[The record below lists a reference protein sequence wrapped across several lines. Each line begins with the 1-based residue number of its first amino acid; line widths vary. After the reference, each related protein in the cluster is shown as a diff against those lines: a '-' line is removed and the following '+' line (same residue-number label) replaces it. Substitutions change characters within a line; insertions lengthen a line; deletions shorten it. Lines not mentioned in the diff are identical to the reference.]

1 MLHMISLNQLILRT
15 DVSGMPLEWI
25 HFQTAVKLYY
35 SEQVAYTCG
44 TPILT
49 IRGGINAITGQRS
62 RVILN
67 SIIATHGSK
76 QQLKYYVPPLSNP
89 LLFRRDNHIC
99 LYCGQH
105 FQEKDLSRDHVRPLV
120 LGGPDRWTNVV
131 SACKSCNSR
140 KGGRTPEQAHMPLLA
155 VPFQPTYAEYIFLQG
170 RNILA
175 DQMEFLSAHFP
186 RTSKLRE
193 RGRLGGF

>member
-1 MLHMISLNQLILRT
+1 MISLNQLILRT

-35 SEQVAYTCG
+35 SKQVAYTCG
-44 TPILT
+44 TPILS
-49 IRGGINAITGQRS
+49 IRGGINAKTGRVS
-62 RVILN
+62 RIELN

-76 QQLKYYVPPLSNP
+76 QQLHEGYAPPLNNT
-89 LLFRRDNHIC
+89 LLFRRDDFLC
-99 LYCGQH
+99 LYCGEH
-105 FQEKDLSRDHVRPLV
+105 FQEKNLSCEHVHPLV
-120 LGGPDRWTNVV
+120 LGGRDHWTNVV
-131 SACKSCNSR
+131 TACKHCNSR

-155 VPFQPTYAEYIFLQG
+155 IPFQPTYAEYIFLQG

-193 RGRLGGF
+193 RGRIVSV